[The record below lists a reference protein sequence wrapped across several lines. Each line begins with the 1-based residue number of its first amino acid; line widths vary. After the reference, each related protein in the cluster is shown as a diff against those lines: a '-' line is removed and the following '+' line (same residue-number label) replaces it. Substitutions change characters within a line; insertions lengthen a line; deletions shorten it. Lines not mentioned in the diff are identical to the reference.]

1 MRDHTS
7 LAQCKIEMKI
17 VGLLRIQSISCF
29 WFLLNQGKL
38 SILCSR
44 IQDCM
49 LSLMK
54 KIDPCVASLLVMHE
68 MENYVFE
75 HLKLIFLVGSLH

>member
-49 LSLMK
+49 LSLMN
-54 KIDPCVASLLVMHE
+54 KIDPCVASPTCYAWDGKLC
-68 MENYVFE
+68 FRT
-75 HLKLIFLVGSLH
+75 LKTYILGW